1 MPSEDYAA
9 ASTGAL
15 KLKGVASSSKIGK
28 HKKKKKVK
36 RPQSPDGA
44 KEEEPPSE
52 QSTELQLSKT
62 TNDNPPE
69 DRDASRNNS
78 DPHQKDHDT
87 EAPRA
92 GKTEAEL
99 RHEERRRKRLDERLK
114 REGIKTHKEKVEEL
128 NRYLSNLS
136 EHHDMYVASS
146 LLLPRLD
153 WRCSVSVT
161 KELADLVFLCSC
173 VGRGSDLD
181 NLLVMDYLRMQL
193 RAPLTMLSM
202 ESAAG
207 GVTPML

>member
-44 KEEEPPSE
+44 KEDEPPSE
-52 QSTELQLSKT
+52 QSTELQISKKT
-62 TNDNPPE
+62 TDNAPE
-69 DRDASRNNS
+69 DRDVTRNDNS
-78 DPHQKDHDT
+78 DSQPKDHDT
-87 EAPRA
+87 EPPRA

-136 EHHDMYVASS
+136 EHHDMYVLVAA
-146 LLLPRLD
+146 LRLALPLRL
-153 WRCSVSVT
+153 CG
-161 KELADLVFLCSC
+161 K
-173 VGRGSDLD
+173 GS
-181 NLLVMDYLRMQL
+181 
-193 RAPLTMLSM
+193 
-202 ESAAG
+202 G
-207 GVTPML
+207 

>member
-36 RPQSPDGA
+36 RPESPDGA

-52 QSTELQLSKT
+52 QYTDLQLSKKT
-62 TNDNPPE
+62 IDSLP
-69 DRDASRNNS
+69 DDSDATRTPS
-78 DPHQKDHDT
+78 DFQPKDHDT
-87 EAPRA
+87 EPQRA
-92 GKTEAEL
+92 SKTEAEL

-136 EHHDMYVASS
+136 EHHDMYVVSS
-146 LLLPRLD
+146 PPLVAAPRLVA
-153 WRCSVSVT
+153 CSVSLT
-161 KELADLVFLCSC
+161 KELADPVWFF
-173 VGRGSDLD
+173 
-181 NLLVMDYLRMQL
+181 
-193 RAPLTMLSM
+193 AP
-202 ESAAG
+202 A
-207 GVTPML
+207 

>member
-36 RPQSPDGA
+36 RSQSPDGA
-44 KEEEPPSE
+44 KEEPASE
-52 QSTELQLSKT
+52 QQSTELQLSTAT
-62 TNDNPPE
+62 TEDPPE
-69 DRDASRNNS
+69 TTDATRNNNC
-78 DPHQKDHDT
+78 DPHRKDHDT
-87 EAPRA
+87 EPQRA

-136 EHHDMYVASS
+136 EHHDMYGF
-146 LLLPRLD
+146 LPPCCCD
-153 WRCSVSVT
+153 SIG
-161 KELADLVFLCSC
+161 AA
-173 VGRGSDLD
+173 
-181 NLLVMDYLRMQL
+181 
-193 RAPLTMLSM
+193 APL
-202 ESAAG
+202 
-207 GVTPML
+207 V